1 MLKKKYGSAFKADT
15 GAGAIRAILEA
26 IDLKKLVSAIRKE
39 IDASDEVGRETRLL
53 ARLKMAPSMLENNI
67 RPEWMILT
75 ILPVL
80 PPDLRPMVAL
90 DGGRYATSDLN
101 DLYRRVINRNNRLK
115 KLLELKAPDVIIRN
129 EKRMLQE
136 AVDSLIDNSARMG
149 TTQQLSSQRRPLRS
163 LADMLKGKTGRFR
176 QNLLG
181 KRVDY
186 SGRSV
191 IVVGPDLRL
200 DQCGL
205 PKKMALEIFRPFVV
219 SKII

>member
-1 MLKKKYGSAFKADT
+1 MDSKKGIPDIKQL
-15 GAGAIRAILEA
+15 R
-26 IDLKKLVSAIRKE
+26 
-39 IDASDEVGRETRLL
+39 
-53 ARLKMAPSMLENNI
+53 RLKMFKSMIKNNS
-67 RPEWMILT
+67 RPEWLIIT

-101 DLYRRVINRNNRLK
+101 DLYRRVLNRNNRLK
-115 KLLELKAPDVIIRN
+115 KLLEIKAPDVIVKN

-136 AVDSLIDNSARMG
+136 AVDALIDNSARFG
-149 TTQQLSSQRRPLRS
+149 TQQLSTQRRPLRS
-163 LADMLKGKTGRFR
+163 LADMLKGKQGRFR

-191 IVVGPDLRL
+191 IVIGPKLKL
-200 DQCGL
+200 NQCGL
-205 PKKMALEIFRPFVV
+205 PKRMALELFRPFVISEV
-219 SKII
+219 IRRGMPTTSVALTVF